1 MSEKGKGQSPGPS
14 DEEKELATFMDK
26 LESDIEDLQL
36 ALFVERVSL
45 NDGSKKA
52 DLPGNEYQ
60 TSPNNCAMLGPDK
73 DAVRPAEIKRTKLEL
88 QAMQDAIIVWE
99 DLDQDESCLLDMTGV
114 SVETSASSQSLNNT
128 ETEDKQILEN

>member
-1 MSEKGKGQSPGPS
+1 
-14 DEEKELATFMDK
+14 
-26 LESDIEDLQL
+26 
-36 ALFVERVSL
+36 
-45 NDGSKKA
+45 
-52 DLPGNEYQ
+52 
-60 TSPNNCAMLGPDK
+60 MLGPDK